1 MTEPVDAHC
10 HLDFDRFDGDREEV
24 IERCSQ
30 QLEFVVN
37 AGRNLETNRKSLEL
51 EDSHEAVVATLGLH
65 PTHTEDFDEL
75 AQVKK
80 QVRENDP
87 VAVGE
92 IGLDYHHVTDQETRE
107 RQEEVFREMVE
118 LARELEKPV
127 VVHSRDAEER
137 TVEILNELDSEAML
151 HCFNGSV
158 ELAREA
164 VESGMK
170 IGVATQV
177 LYSGRVRELVEELPL
192 ESMLLETDSPFLY
205 RGKRNEPVNVRESA
219 AEIADLKGCGV
230 EKVIEATTANA
241 RQLFR

>member
-1 MTEPVDAHC
+1 MTQPVDAHC
-10 HLDFDRFDGDREEV
+10 HLDFDRFDSDREEV
-24 IERCSQ
+24 IDRCSQ
-30 QLEFVVN
+30 ELEFVVN

-51 EDSHEAVVATLGLH
+51 QESHEAVVATLGLH
-65 PTHTEDFDEL
+65 PTHADDFDEL
-75 AQVKK
+75 EEVKR
-80 QVRENDP
+80 QVRENNP

-92 IGLDYHHVTDQETRE
+92 IGLDHHHVTESGARQ

-118 LARELEKPV
+118 LAGELEKPV

-137 TVEILNELDSEAML
+137 AVEILKELNAGAML

-164 VESGMK
+164 LESGMK

-177 LYSGRVRELVEELPL
+177 LYSSRVRELVEELPL

-205 RGKRNEPVNVRESA
+205 RGGRNEPVNVRESA
-219 AEIADLKGCGV
+219 AEIADLKGCKV